1 MRYSSFF
8 YILFSYTSM
17 NDINAVSASISSPV
31 SNINALLLSVGA
43 LLSQA
48 FSLSSQTLASFGVSV
63 TSRFAGKSLM
73 ADLILTKLQLI
84 SQYVDDLTVRGQEYM
99 DAHLRQ
105 ELRASSDR
113 LNAMRVQSLY
123 LDNQFGWMIDGIL
136 WRMNGLIRNREV
148 L

>member
-1 MRYSSFF
+1 
-8 YILFSYTSM
+8 M

-136 WRMNGLIRNREV
+136 
-148 L
+148 